1 MTFYLSNE
9 VTTVKFWLVVPSEK
23 PNCQCIGKKNM
34 HADANYPLT
43 QPVVRGI

>member
-23 PNCQCIGKKNM
+23 PNCQCIEKKYM
-34 HADANYPLT
+34 HADANYPLA
-43 QPVVRGI
+43 QPVARGI